1 MNETLHAKKPCVSL
15 INRVKYQIT
24 VRDGAKTS
32 RPKHNVKLRQ
42 STTLQNMNYKSEG
55 SINMNY
61 IQG

>member
-1 MNETLHAKKPCVSL
+1 MKPYMQRNHVFRL
-15 INRVKYQIT
+15 LNRVKYQIT
-24 VRDGAKTS
+24 VRDRAKTS
-32 RPKHNVKLRQ
+32 RPEHIVKLRR

>member
-15 INRVKYQIT
+15 IKSRKYQIT

>member
-1 MNETLHAKKPCVSL
+1 MKLYMQRNHVFRLL
-15 INRVKYQIT
+15 NRVKYQIT

-32 RPKHNVKLRQ
+32 IPKHNVKLRQ

>member
-1 MNETLHAKKPCVSL
+1 MKLYMQRNHVFRLL
-15 INRVKYQIT
+15 NRVKYQIT
-24 VRDGAKTS
+24 VRGGAKTS

>member
-1 MNETLHAKKPCVSL
+1 MKLYMQRNHVFRLL
-15 INRVKYQIT
+15 NRVKYQIA

-32 RPKHNVKLRQ
+32 RPKLRQ

>member
-1 MNETLHAKKPCVSL
+1 MKLYMQRNHVFRLL
-15 INRVKYQIT
+15 NRVKYQIT
-24 VRDGAKTS
+24 VRDRAKTS

>member
-1 MNETLHAKKPCVSL
+1 MKLYMQRNHVFRLL
-15 INRVKYQIT
+15 NRVKYQIA

-42 STTLQNMNYKSEG
+42 STTQQNMNYKSEG

>member
-1 MNETLHAKKPCVSL
+1 MKLYMQRNHVFRLL
-15 INRVKYQIT
+15 NRVKYQIT

-32 RPKHNVKLRQ
+32 RPKHNVKLRR
-42 STTLQNMNYKSEG
+42 STTNMNYKGEG